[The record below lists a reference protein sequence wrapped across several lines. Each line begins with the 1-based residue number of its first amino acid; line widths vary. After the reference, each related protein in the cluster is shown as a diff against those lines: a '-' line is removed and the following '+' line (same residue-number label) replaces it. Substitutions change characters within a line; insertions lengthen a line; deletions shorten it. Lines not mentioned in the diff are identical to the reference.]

1 VAVRSIGTS
10 GRRPLLDDLDKA
22 IIKALQLD
30 GRRPY
35 AQIGR
40 ELKVPEATVRQRAER
55 LISRGIVQVVGVTD
69 PLAMGFGQPA
79 FIGLH
84 VDASRLDEVADAVA
98 ALEEVTYV
106 VVTAG
111 RFDMICE
118 VVCEDNGGSTKA
130 THTYYMSPELQTIVF
145 QERYR
150 VRNWPGAPPPDRTT
164 WQFVRQEI
172 IFENRRIREA
182 FRHSS
187 RVVRGRWWHTALVA
201 LLLFIIAQVTGPVI
215 GISPGAAM
223 LGMMNSGKVR
233 AAGTELGECRMGSSA
248 RSPPQAKRNSWV
260 KLDEG
265 TVNLRLSRRV
275 SG

>member
-1 VAVRSIGTS
+1 VEDYDSATMAVRSLGSS

-55 LISRGIVQVVGVTD
+55 LISRGVVQVVGVTD

-84 VDASRLDEVADAVA
+84 VDVARLDEVADAVA
-98 ALEEVTYV
+98 SLEEVTYV

-118 VVCEDNGGSTKA
+118 VVCEDNEHLLRVLADSLATIDGIRSTE
-130 THTYYMSPELQTIVF
+130 TMVELRFVK
-145 QERYR
+145 ESYR
-150 VRNWPGAPPPDRTT
+150 W
-164 WQFVRQEI
+164 
-172 IFENRRIREA
+172 
-182 FRHSS
+182 
-187 RVVRGRWWHTALVA
+187 
-201 LLLFIIAQVTGPVI
+201 
-215 GISPGAAM
+215 
-223 LGMMNSGKVR
+223 
-233 AAGTELGECRMGSSA
+233 GTR
-248 RSPPQAKRNSWV
+248 
-260 KLDEG
+260 
-265 TVNLRLSRRV
+265 
-275 SG
+275 